1 MGIDGF
7 VALSAPKFNIVNT
20 VQHGAG
26 AESLLADNSP
36 AILSMSAFSLLS
48 TVTPAIQDWGAFMP
62 HPCLI
67 HR

>member
-1 MGIDGF
+1 M
-7 VALSAPKFNIVNT
+7 ALSLSAPKFNIVNT

-36 AILSMSAFSLLS
+36 AILSMSALS
-48 TVTPAIQDWGAFMP
+48 CYQQLPRRSKIGERS
-62 HPCLI
+62 CLI